1 MCCLFVFSFVIGL
14 HYSHSQNFVL
24 LFISMSQTITWSQKS
39 HFPSIRIK
47 IISSIPHC
55 LGTITFFKEHDQVL
69 SSYIAQC
76 YSCYSALH
84 LVGFSSVTFNKEQ
97 KDLQLDYHWN
107 SHIRAYFPTNL
118 LHLSGSYYWFL
129 TQEQNCLPWRQLMVH
144 RELKHSGSTS
154 QPVAVLSPPSK
165 TNRNLTKHPLGHN
178 VNCSSIPQ
186 GL

>member
-24 LFISMSQTITWSQKS
+24 LFISMSQTITWSQKK

-55 LGTITFFKEHDQVL
+55 LGTITIFKEHDQVL
-69 SSYIAQC
+69 SSYVAQC

-107 SHIRAYFPTNL
+107 SHISKFLFSHKFTTFIWQL
-118 LHLSGSYYWFL
+118 LLVSNSGTELPSMRTANGAQGVETLRKHLPACGSA
-129 TQEQNCLPWRQLMVH
+129 
-144 RELKHSGSTS
+144 
-154 QPVAVLSPPSK
+154 QP
-165 TNRNLTKHPLGHN
+165 
-178 VNCSSIPQ
+178 SI
-186 GL
+186 